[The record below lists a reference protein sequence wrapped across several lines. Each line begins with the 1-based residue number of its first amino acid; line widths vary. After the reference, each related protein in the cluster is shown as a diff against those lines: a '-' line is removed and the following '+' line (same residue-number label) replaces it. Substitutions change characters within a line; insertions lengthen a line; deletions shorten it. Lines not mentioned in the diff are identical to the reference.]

1 MHLFHNHVSKLSFI
15 WQLSLVYILS
25 IVIFSN
31 VVHAQNNSE
40 QNRINYGNEYANKY
54 YVDEAGLQLAVN
66 ATPLD
71 NFIDPNTYILGP
83 YDVISL
89 QGIGLTEFSYRA
101 ILVNALGDIV
111 IPIAGK
117 INLKGLTFSEAETK
131 VKEHFSTYVLDTEV
145 FLTLDRPRPVNIHI
159 GGNIPNPGRYVVPAG
174 TRYDALIS
182 GFEIGENIISPLVN
196 VENSQQII
204 STRQTISGINFDR
217 LSATQSEEGE
227 ISDSRFRQL
236 AQKYDMRYIKVSSKD
251 GSIHYI
257 DLHAYFNSGQ
267 QSFAPYITDG
277 DQVTFIDHS
286 FDRPTISISG
296 AVNTPFSGSYRSDD
310 TFEKLLLIAGG
321 YHPQADSSQLI
332 RVYEQN
338 GEKIRERITLN
349 STNLTDKLIS
359 GDQLII
365 PYKNTERNKGN
376 VQIEGMVAIPG
387 IYSIEN
393 GKTSLSELL
402 RTAGGLKINALASA
416 AYLIRESAYQRGV
429 SSVTDIN
436 LTLLSKSYDQFLEGF
451 DYLELEEILSANRM
465 AIDLTNEQLML
476 EISLQDGDR
485 IYVPKDDQ
493 SIRIMGQVNNPGFYT
508 YKTDQNVNEYIEKA
522 NGMTIAADK
531 ERIFIIKAGSRS
543 WYYPDKTIL
552 ESGDIIFVD
561 RIPLQDARSGLQNQ
575 INIETLKNR
584 RVQLIMSGVGA
595 LTSIITAYVAV
606 RRLN

>member
-1 MHLFHNHVSKLSFI
+1 MHLFSTRFTKLSSY
-15 WQLSLVYILS
+15 WQLSAMYLFSLVL
-25 IVIFSN
+25 FSS
-31 VVHAQNNSE
+31 VAHAQNNSE
-40 QNRINYGNEYANKY
+40 RSNTSYGTEYSNNY

-71 NFIDPNTYILGP
+71 NFIDPNTYELGP

-101 ILVNALGDIV
+101 VLVNALGDIV
-111 IPIAGK
+111 TPIAGK
-117 INLKGLTFSEAETK
+117 VNLKGLTLTEAETK

-145 FLTLDRPRPVNIHI
+145 FLTLDRPRPVNIHV

-182 GFEIGENIISPLVN
+182 GFEIGEEIVSPLVN
-196 VENSQQII
+196 VENKQQII

-227 ISDSRFRQL
+227 IADSRFRQL

-251 GSIHYI
+251 GSVHYV

-267 QSFAPYITDG
+267 EKFAPYITDG

-296 AVNTPFSGSYRSDD
+296 AVNTPFTGSYRSDD

-338 GEKIRERITLN
+338 GEKIREELSMS
-349 STNLTDKLIS
+349 STNLAEKLEG

-365 PYKNTERNKGN
+365 PYKKTNRNKGN

-387 IYSIEN
+387 IYTIEN
-393 GKTSLSELL
+393 GETSLSEVLQI
-402 RTAGGLKINALASA
+402 AGGLENNALASA
-416 AYLIRESAYQRGV
+416 AYLIRESANQRGV

-436 LTLLSKSYDQFLEGF
+436 MTLLSKSYDQYLEGF

-465 AIDLTNEQLML
+465 AIDLTNNQTLSEVT
-476 EISLQDGDR
+476 LQDGDR
-485 IYVPKDDQ
+485 IYVPKDDR
-493 SIRIMGQVNNPGFYT
+493 SIRIMGQVNNPGFYAYQSEQSVT
-508 YKTDQNVNEYIEKA
+508 GYLQRA

-543 WYYPDKTIL
+543 WYNPDNTTIK
-552 ESGDIIFVD
+552 SGDIIFVD

-595 LTSIITAYVAV
+595 LTSVITAYVAV

>member
-1 MHLFHNHVSKLSFI
+1 MHLFSTHFPRLPFF
-15 WQLSLVYILS
+15 WQLASVYLLGA
-25 IVIFSN
+25 VLFSSAT
-31 VVHAQNNSE
+31 HAQNNNERNRTSYGSE
-40 QNRINYGNEYANKY
+40 YTNNY

-71 NFIDPNTYILGP
+71 NFIDPNTYELGP

-101 ILVNALGDIV
+101 VLVNALGDIV
-111 IPIAGK
+111 TPIAGK
-117 INLKGLTFSEAETK
+117 VNLKGLTLTEAETK

-145 FLTLDRPRPVNIHI
+145 FLTLDRPRPVNIHV

-182 GFEIGENIISPLVN
+182 GFEIGEEIVSPLVN
-196 VENSQQII
+196 VENKQQII

-227 ISDSRFRQL
+227 IADSRFRQL

-251 GSIHYI
+251 GSVHYV

-267 QSFAPYITDG
+267 EKFAPYITDG

-296 AVNTPFSGSYRSDD
+296 AVNTPFTGSYRSDD

-338 GEKIRERITLN
+338 GEKIREELSLS
-349 STNLTDKLIS
+349 STNLTEKLES

-365 PYKNTERNKGN
+365 PYKKTNRNKGN

-387 IYSIEN
+387 IYTIEN
-393 GKTSLSELL
+393 GETRLSEVVQI
-402 RTAGGLKINALASA
+402 AGGLENNALASA
-416 AYLIRESAYQRGV
+416 AYLIRESANQRGV

-436 LTLLSKSYDQFLEGF
+436 MTLLSKSYDQFLEGF

-465 AIDLTNEQLML
+465 AIDLTNSQTLSEVT
-476 EISLQDGDR
+476 LQDGDR
-485 IYVPKDDQ
+485 IYVPKDDR
-493 SIRIMGQVNNPGFYT
+493 SIRIMGQVNNPGFYA
-508 YKTDQNVNEYIEKA
+508 YQAEQSVNGYLQRA
-522 NGMTIAADK
+522 NGMTIAADR
-531 ERIFIIKAGSRS
+531 ERIFVIKAGSRS
-543 WYYPDKTIL
+543 WYEPQETSI

-561 RIPLQDARSGLQNQ
+561 RIPFQDAKTGLEYQVSIQ
-575 INIETLKNR
+575 ELKNR
-584 RVQLIMSGVGA
+584 RTQLIMTGISA
-595 LTSIITAYVAV
+595 LTSIVTAYVAV

>member
-1 MHLFHNHVSKLSFI
+1 MHLFSTHFPRLPFF
-15 WQLSLVYILS
+15 WQLASVYLLGA
-25 IVIFSN
+25 VLFSSAT
-31 VVHAQNNSE
+31 HAQNNNERNRTSYGSE
-40 QNRINYGNEYANKY
+40 YTNNY

-71 NFIDPNTYILGP
+71 NFLDPNTYELGP

-101 ILVNALGDIV
+101 VLVNALGDIV
-111 IPIAGK
+111 TPIAGK
-117 INLKGLTFSEAETK
+117 INLKGLTLTEAETK

-145 FLTLDRPRPVNIHI
+145 FLTLDRPRPVNIHV

-182 GFEIGENIISPLVN
+182 GFEIGEEIVSPLVN
-196 VENSQQII
+196 VENKQQII

-227 ISDSRFRQL
+227 IADSRFRQL
-236 AQKYDMRYIKVSSKD
+236 AQKYDMRYIKVNSKD
-251 GSIHYI
+251 GSVHYI

-267 QSFAPYITDG
+267 EKFAPYITDG

-296 AVNTPFSGSYRSDD
+296 AVNTPFTGSYRSDD

-338 GEKIRERITLN
+338 GEKIREELSLS
-349 STNLTDKLIS
+349 STNLTEKLQS

-365 PYKNTERNKGN
+365 PYKKTNRNKGN

-387 IYSIEN
+387 IYTIEN
-393 GKTSLSELL
+393 GETSLSEVLQI
-402 RTAGGLKINALASA
+402 AGGLENNALASA
-416 AYLIRESAYQRGV
+416 AYLIRESANQRGV

-436 LTLLSKSYDQFLEGF
+436 MTLLSKSYDQFLEGF

-465 AIDLTNEQLML
+465 AIDLTNNQTLSEVT
-476 EISLQDGDR
+476 LQDGDR
-485 IYVPKDDQ
+485 IYVPKDDR
-493 SIRIMGQVNNPGFYT
+493 SIRIMGQVNNPGFYA
-508 YKTDQNVNEYIEKA
+508 YQAEQSVNGYLQRA
-522 NGMTIAADK
+522 NGMTIAADR
-531 ERIFIIKAGSRS
+531 ERIFVIKAGSRS
-543 WYYPDKTIL
+543 WYEPQETSI

-561 RIPLQDARSGLQNQ
+561 RIPFQDAKTGLEYQVSIQ
-575 INIETLKNR
+575 ELKNR
-584 RVQLIMSGVGA
+584 RTQLIMTGISA
-595 LTSIITAYVAV
+595 LTSIVTAYVAV

>member
-1 MHLFHNHVSKLSFI
+1 MHLFSTHFPRLPFF
-15 WQLSLVYILS
+15 WQLASVYLLGA
-25 IVIFSN
+25 VLFSSAT
-31 VVHAQNNSE
+31 HAQNNNERNRTSYGSE
-40 QNRINYGNEYANKY
+40 YTNNY

-71 NFIDPNTYILGP
+71 NFLDPNTYELGP

-101 ILVNALGDIV
+101 VLVNALGDIV
-111 IPIAGK
+111 TPIAGK
-117 INLKGLTFSEAETK
+117 INLKGLTLTEAETK

-145 FLTLDRPRPVNIHI
+145 FLTLDRPRPVNIHV

-182 GFEIGENIISPLVN
+182 GFEIGEEIVSPLVN
-196 VENSQQII
+196 VENKQQII

-227 ISDSRFRQL
+227 IADSRFRQL

-251 GSIHYI
+251 GSVHYV

-267 QSFAPYITDG
+267 EKFAPYITDG

-296 AVNTPFSGSYRSDD
+296 AVNTPFTGSYRSDD

-332 RVYEQN
+332 RVYQQN
-338 GEKIRERITLN
+338 GEKIREELSLS
-349 STNLTDKLIS
+349 STNLTEKLES

-365 PYKNTERNKGN
+365 PYKKTNRNKGN

-387 IYSIEN
+387 IYTIEN
-393 GKTSLSELL
+393 GETSLSEVLQI
-402 RTAGGLKINALASA
+402 AGGLENNALASA
-416 AYLIRESAYQRGV
+416 AYLIRESANQRGV

-436 LTLLSKSYDQFLEGF
+436 MTLLSKSYDQFLEGF

-465 AIDLTNEQLML
+465 AIDLTNNQTLSEVT
-476 EISLQDGDR
+476 LQDGDR
-485 IYVPKDDQ
+485 IYVPKDDR
-493 SIRIMGQVNNPGFYT
+493 SIRIMGQVNNPGFYAYQSEQSVT
-508 YKTDQNVNEYIEKA
+508 GYLQRA

-543 WYYPDKTIL
+543 WYEPQQTNI

-561 RIPLQDARSGLQNQ
+561 RIPFQDAKTGLEYQVSIQ
-575 INIETLKNR
+575 ELKNR
-584 RVQLIMSGVGA
+584 RTQLIMTGISA
-595 LTSIITAYVAV
+595 LTSIVTAYVAV

>member
-1 MHLFHNHVSKLSFI
+1 MHLFSTHFPRLSFF
-15 WQLSLVYILS
+15 WQLASVYLLGA
-25 IVIFSN
+25 VLFSSAT
-31 VVHAQNNSE
+31 HAQNNNERNRTSYGSE
-40 QNRINYGNEYANKY
+40 YTNNY

-71 NFIDPNTYILGP
+71 NFLDPNTYELGP

-101 ILVNALGDIV
+101 VLVNALGDIV
-111 IPIAGK
+111 TPIAGK
-117 INLKGLTFSEAETK
+117 INLKGLTLTEAETK

-145 FLTLDRPRPVNIHI
+145 FLTLDRPRPVNIHV

-182 GFEIGENIISPLVN
+182 GFEIGEEIVSPLVN
-196 VENSQQII
+196 VENKQQII

-227 ISDSRFRQL
+227 IADSRFRQL

-251 GSIHYI
+251 GSVHYV

-267 QSFAPYITDG
+267 EKFAPYITDG

-296 AVNTPFSGSYRSDD
+296 AVNTPFTGSYRSDD

-332 RVYEQN
+332 RVYQQN
-338 GEKIRERITLN
+338 GEKIREELSLS
-349 STNLTDKLIS
+349 STNLTEKLES

-365 PYKNTERNKGN
+365 PYKKTNRNKGN

-387 IYSIEN
+387 IYTIEN
-393 GKTSLSELL
+393 GETKLSEVVQI
-402 RTAGGLKINALASA
+402 AGGLENNALASA
-416 AYLIRESAYQRGV
+416 AYLIRESANQRGV

-436 LTLLSKSYDQFLEGF
+436 MTLLSKSYDQFLEGF

-465 AIDLTNEQLML
+465 AIDLTNSQTLSEVT
-476 EISLQDGDR
+476 LQDGDR
-485 IYVPKDDQ
+485 IYVPKDDR
-493 SIRIMGQVNNPGFYT
+493 SIRIMGQVNNPGFYA
-508 YKTDQNVNEYIEKA
+508 YQAEQSVNGYLQRA
-522 NGMTIAADK
+522 NGMTIAADR
-531 ERIFIIKAGSRS
+531 ERIFVIKAGSRS
-543 WYYPDKTIL
+543 WYEPQETSI

-561 RIPLQDARSGLQNQ
+561 RIPFQDAKTGLEYQVSIQ
-575 INIETLKNR
+575 ELKNR
-584 RVQLIMSGVGA
+584 RTQLIMTGISA
-595 LTSIITAYVAV
+595 LTSVVTAYVAV

>member
-1 MHLFHNHVSKLSFI
+1 MHLFSTHFPRLPFF
-15 WQLSLVYILS
+15 WQLASVYLLGA
-25 IVIFSN
+25 VLFSSAT
-31 VVHAQNNSE
+31 HAQNNNERNRTSYGSE
-40 QNRINYGNEYANKY
+40 YTNNY

-71 NFIDPNTYILGP
+71 NFLDPNTYELGP

-101 ILVNALGDIV
+101 VLVNALGDIV
-111 IPIAGK
+111 TPIAGK
-117 INLKGLTFSEAETK
+117 INLKGLTLTEAETK

-145 FLTLDRPRPVNIHI
+145 FLTLDRPRPVNIHV

-182 GFEIGENIISPLVN
+182 GFEIGEEIVSPLVN
-196 VENSQQII
+196 VENKQQII

-227 ISDSRFRQL
+227 IADSRFRQL

-251 GSIHYI
+251 GSVHYV

-267 QSFAPYITDG
+267 EKFAPYITDG

-296 AVNTPFSGSYRSDD
+296 AVNTPFTGSYRSDD

-338 GEKIRERITLN
+338 GEKIREELSLS
-349 STNLTDKLIS
+349 STNLTEKLES

-365 PYKNTERNKGN
+365 PYKKTNRNKGN

-387 IYSIEN
+387 IYTIEN
-393 GKTSLSELL
+393 GETKLSEVVQI
-402 RTAGGLKINALASA
+402 AGGLENNALASA
-416 AYLIRESAYQRGV
+416 AYLIRESANQRGV
-429 SSVTDIN
+429 SSVTEIN
-436 LTLLSKSYDQFLEGF
+436 MTLLSKSYDQFLEGF

-465 AIDLTNEQLML
+465 AIDLTNSQTLSEVT
-476 EISLQDGDR
+476 LQDGDR
-485 IYVPKDDQ
+485 IYVPKDDR
-493 SIRIMGQVNNPGFYT
+493 SIRIMGQVNNPGFYA
-508 YKTDQNVNEYIEKA
+508 YQAEQSVNGYLQRA
-522 NGMTIAADK
+522 NGMTIAADR
-531 ERIFIIKAGSRS
+531 ERIFVIKAGSRS
-543 WYYPDKTIL
+543 WYEPQETSI

-561 RIPLQDARSGLQNQ
+561 RIPFQDAKTGLEYQVSIQ
-575 INIETLKNR
+575 ELKNR
-584 RVQLIMSGVGA
+584 RTQLIMTGISA
-595 LTSIITAYVAV
+595 LTSVVTAYVAV

>member
-1 MHLFHNHVSKLSFI
+1 MYLFYNHVSKLSFI
-15 WQLSLVYILS
+15 LQLFLVYILG
-25 IVIFSN
+25 IVFFPN
-31 VVHAQNNSE
+31 VVHAQNNNE
-40 QNRINYGNEYANKY
+40 QNRINYGSGYANKY

-101 ILVNALGDIV
+101 VLVNALGDIV

-117 INLKGLTFSEAETK
+117 INLKGLTFSEAEAK

-182 GFEIGENIISPLVN
+182 GFEMGENIISPLVN
-196 VENSQQII
+196 MENSQQII

-277 DQVTFIDHS
+277 DQVTFIDYS

-349 STNLTDKLIS
+349 STSLTDKLIS

-365 PYKNTERNKGN
+365 PYKKTERNKGN
-376 VQIEGMVAIPG
+376 VRIEGMVTIPG

-393 GKTSLSELL
+393 GKTNLSELL
-402 RTAGGLKINALASA
+402 RTAGGLENNALASA
-416 AYLIRESAYQRGV
+416 AYLIRESANQRGV

-436 LTLLSKSYDQFLEGF
+436 MTLLSKSYDQFLEGF

-465 AIDLTNEQLML
+465 AIDLTNEQLMM

-508 YKTDQNVNEYIEKA
+508 YKTDQNVNEYIQRA

>member
-1 MHLFHNHVSKLSFI
+1 MYLFYNHVSKLSFI
-15 WQLSLVYILS
+15 LQLFLVYILG
-25 IVIFSN
+25 IVFFSN
-31 VVHAQNNSE
+31 VVHAQNNNE
-40 QNRINYGNEYANKY
+40 QNRINYGSGYANKY

-101 ILVNALGDIV
+101 VLVNALGDIV

-117 INLKGLTFSEAETK
+117 INLKGLTFSEAEAK
-131 VKEHFSTYVLDTEV
+131 VKEHFSNYVLDTEV

-182 GFEIGENIISPLVN
+182 GFEMGENIISPLVN
-196 VENSQQII
+196 MENSQQII

-277 DQVTFIDHS
+277 DQVTFIDYS

-349 STNLTDKLIS
+349 STSLTDKLIS

-365 PYKNTERNKGN
+365 PYKKTERNKGN
-376 VQIEGMVAIPG
+376 VRIEGMVTIPG

-393 GKTSLSELL
+393 GKTNLSELL
-402 RTAGGLKINALASA
+402 RTAGGLENNALASA
-416 AYLIRESAYQRGV
+416 AYLIRESANQRGV

-436 LTLLSKSYDQFLEGF
+436 MTLLSKSYDQFLEGF

-465 AIDLTNEQLML
+465 AIDLTNEQLMM

-508 YKTDQNVNEYIEKA
+508 YKTDQNVNEYIQRA

>member
-1 MHLFHNHVSKLSFI
+1 MYLFYNHVSKLSFI
-15 WQLSLVYILS
+15 LQLFLAYILG
-25 IVIFSN
+25 IVFFPN
-31 VVHAQNNSE
+31 VVHAQNNNE
-40 QNRINYGNEYANKY
+40 QNRINYGSGYANKY

-101 ILVNALGDIV
+101 VLVNALGDIV

-117 INLKGLTFSEAETK
+117 INLKGLTFSEAEAK

-182 GFEIGENIISPLVN
+182 GFEMGENIISPLVN
-196 VENSQQII
+196 MENSQQII

-277 DQVTFIDHS
+277 DQVTFIDYS

-349 STNLTDKLIS
+349 STSLTDKLIS

-365 PYKNTERNKGN
+365 PYKKTERNKGN
-376 VQIEGMVAIPG
+376 VRIEGMVTVPG

-393 GKTSLSELL
+393 GKTNLSELL
-402 RTAGGLKINALASA
+402 RTAGGLENNALASA
-416 AYLIRESAYQRGV
+416 AYLIRESANQRGV

-436 LTLLSKSYDQFLEGF
+436 MTLLSKSYDQFLEGF

-465 AIDLTNEQLML
+465 AIDLTNEQLMM

-508 YKTDQNVNEYIEKA
+508 YKTDQNVNEYIQRA

>member
-1 MHLFHNHVSKLSFI
+1 MHLFSTHFPRLPFF
-15 WQLSLVYILS
+15 WQLASVYLLGA
-25 IVIFSN
+25 VLFSSAT
-31 VVHAQNNSE
+31 HAQNNNERNRTSYGSE
-40 QNRINYGNEYANKY
+40 YTNNY

-71 NFIDPNTYILGP
+71 NFIDPNTYELGP

-101 ILVNALGDIV
+101 VLVNALGDIV
-111 IPIAGK
+111 TPIAGK
-117 INLKGLTFSEAETK
+117 VNLKGLTLTEAETK

-145 FLTLDRPRPVNIHI
+145 FLTLDRPRPVNIHV

-182 GFEIGENIISPLVN
+182 GFEIGEEIVSPLVN
-196 VENSQQII
+196 VENKQQII

-227 ISDSRFRQL
+227 IADSRFRQL

-251 GSIHYI
+251 GSVHYV

-267 QSFAPYITDG
+267 EKFAPYITDG

-296 AVNTPFSGSYRSDD
+296 AVNTPFTGSYRSDD

-338 GEKIRERITLN
+338 GEKIREELSLS
-349 STNLTDKLIS
+349 STNLTEKLES

-365 PYKNTERNKGN
+365 PYKKTNRNKGN

-387 IYSIEN
+387 IYTIEN
-393 GKTSLSELL
+393 GETKLSEVVQI
-402 RTAGGLKINALASA
+402 AGGLENNALASA
-416 AYLIRESAYQRGV
+416 AYLIRESANQRGV

-436 LTLLSKSYDQFLEGF
+436 MTLLSKSYDQFLEGF

-465 AIDLTNEQLML
+465 AIDLTNDQALTEVT
-476 EISLQDGDR
+476 LQDGDR
-485 IYVPKDDQ
+485 IYVPKDDR
-493 SIRIMGQVNNPGFYT
+493 SIRIMGQVNNPGFYA
-508 YKTDQNVNEYIEKA
+508 YQAEQSVNGYLQRA
-522 NGMTIAADK
+522 NGMTIAADR
-531 ERIFIIKAGSRS
+531 ERIFVIKAGSRS
-543 WYYPDKTIL
+543 WYEPQETSI

-561 RIPLQDARSGLQNQ
+561 RIPFQDAKTGLEYQVSIQ
-575 INIETLKNR
+575 ELKNR
-584 RVQLIMSGVGA
+584 RTQLIMTGISA
-595 LTSIITAYVAV
+595 LTSVVTAYVAV

>member
-1 MHLFHNHVSKLSFI
+1 MHLFLTHFSKLLFF
-15 WQLSLVYILS
+15 WQLFLVCVLVYI
-25 IVIFSN
+25 FSSN
-31 VVHAQNNSE
+31 FAYAQNNSE
-40 QNRINYGNEYANKY
+40 QNRINYGSEYANKY

-71 NFIDPNTYILGP
+71 NFIDPNTYELGP

-101 ILVNALGDIV
+101 VLVNALGDIV

-117 INLKGLTFSEAETK
+117 INLKDLTFSEAEAK
-131 VKEHFSTYVLDTEV
+131 VKKHFSTYVLDTEV
-145 FLTLDRPRPVNIHI
+145 FLTLDRPRPVNIHV

-182 GFEIGENIISPLVN
+182 GFQIGEDIISPLVN

-227 ISDSRFRQL
+227 IADSRFRQL

-338 GEKIRERITLN
+338 GEKIREKISLS

-365 PYKNTERNKGN
+365 PYKKTDRNKGN

-402 RTAGGLKINALASA
+402 RTAGGLENNALASA
-416 AYLIRESAYQRGV
+416 AYLIRESVNQRGV

-436 LTLLSKSYDQFLEGF
+436 MTLLSKSYDQFLEGF

-465 AIDLTNEQLML
+465 AIDLTNEQIMT

-493 SIRIMGQVNNPGFYT
+493 SIRIMGQINNPGFYT
-508 YKTDQNVNEYIEKA
+508 YKTDQNVSGYIERA

-543 WYYPDKTIL
+543 WYYPDKTTL

-561 RIPLQDARSGLQNQ
+561 RIPLQDARSGLQNE

>member
-1 MHLFHNHVSKLSFI
+1 MHLFSTHFPRLPFF
-15 WQLSLVYILS
+15 WQLASVYLLGA
-25 IVIFSN
+25 VLFSSAT
-31 VVHAQNNSE
+31 HAQNNNERNRTSYGSE
-40 QNRINYGNEYANKY
+40 YTNNY

-71 NFIDPNTYILGP
+71 NFLDPNTYELGP

-101 ILVNALGDIV
+101 VLVNALGDIV
-111 IPIAGK
+111 TPIAGK
-117 INLKGLTFSEAETK
+117 INLKGLTLTEAETK

-145 FLTLDRPRPVNIHI
+145 FLTLDRPRPVNIHV

-182 GFEIGENIISPLVN
+182 GFEIGEEIVSPLVN
-196 VENSQQII
+196 VENKQQII

-227 ISDSRFRQL
+227 IADSRFRQL

-251 GSIHYI
+251 GSVHYV

-267 QSFAPYITDG
+267 EKFAPYITDG

-296 AVNTPFSGSYRSDD
+296 AVNTPFTGSYRSDD

-338 GEKIRERITLN
+338 GEKIREELSLS
-349 STNLTDKLIS
+349 STNLTEKLES

-365 PYKNTERNKGN
+365 PYKKTNRNKGN

-387 IYSIEN
+387 IYTIEN
-393 GKTSLSELL
+393 GETKLSEVVQI
-402 RTAGGLKINALASA
+402 AGGLENNALASA
-416 AYLIRESAYQRGV
+416 AYLIRESANQRGV

-436 LTLLSKSYDQFLEGF
+436 MTLLSKSYDQFLEGF

-465 AIDLTNEQLML
+465 AIDLTNDQALAEVT
-476 EISLQDGDR
+476 LQDGDR
-485 IYVPKDDQ
+485 IYVPKDDR
-493 SIRIMGQVNNPGFYT
+493 SIRIMGQVNNPGFYA
-508 YKTDQNVNEYIEKA
+508 YQAEQSVNGYLQRA
-522 NGMTIAADK
+522 NGMTIAADR
-531 ERIFIIKAGSRS
+531 ERIFVIKAGSRS
-543 WYYPDKTIL
+543 WYEPQETSI

-561 RIPLQDARSGLQNQ
+561 RIPFQDAKTGLEYQVSIQ
-575 INIETLKNR
+575 ELKNR
-584 RVQLIMSGVGA
+584 RTQLIMTGISA
-595 LTSIITAYVAV
+595 LTSVVTAYVAV

>member
-1 MHLFHNHVSKLSFI
+1 MHLFSTRYPRLTFY
-15 WQLSLVYILS
+15 WQLASVYLLGAVLFSSVIL
-25 IVIFSN
+25 
-31 VVHAQNNSE
+31 AQNNSE
-40 QNRINYGNEYANKY
+40 RNRANFGSEYTNNYF
-54 YVDEAGLQLAVN
+54 VDEAGLQLAVN

-71 NFIDPNTYILGP
+71 NFLDPNTYELGP

-101 ILVNALGDIV
+101 VLVNALGDIV
-111 IPIAGK
+111 TPIAGK
-117 INLKGLTFSEAETK
+117 INLKGLTINEAETK

-145 FLTLDRPRPVNIHI
+145 FLTLDRPRPVNIHV

-182 GFEIGENIISPLVN
+182 GFKIGEEIISPLVN
-196 VENSQQII
+196 VENKQQII
-204 STRQTISGINFDR
+204 STRETISGINFDR

-227 ISDSRFRQL
+227 VADSRFRQL

-251 GSIHYI
+251 DSTHYI

-267 QSFAPYITDG
+267 EKFAPYITDG

-296 AVNTPFSGSYRSDD
+296 AVNTPFTGSYRSDD

-321 YHPQADSSQLI
+321 YHPQADSTQLI

-338 GEKIRERITLN
+338 GEQIREELSLN
-349 STNLTDKLIS
+349 STNLTEKLVS

-365 PYKNTERNKGN
+365 PYKKTKRNKGN

-387 IYSIEN
+387 IYTIEN
-393 GKTSLSELL
+393 GETKLSDVLQI
-402 RTAGGLKINALASA
+402 AGGLEKNALASA
-416 AYLIRESAYQRGV
+416 AYLVRESANQRGV

-436 LTLLSKSYDQFLEGF
+436 MTLLSKSYDQYLEGF

-465 AIDLTNEQLML
+465 AIDLTNDQALTEVT
-476 EISLQDGDR
+476 LQDGDR
-485 IYVPKDDQ
+485 IYVPKDDR
-493 SIRIMGQVNNPGFYT
+493 SIRIMGQVNNPGFYA
-508 YKTDQNVNEYIEKA
+508 YQSEQSVSGYLQRA

-543 WYYPDKTIL
+543 WYEPQQTNI

-561 RIPLQDARSGLQNQ
+561 RIPFQDAKTGLEYQVSIQ
-575 INIETLKNR
+575 ELKNR
-584 RVQLIMSGVGA
+584 RTQLIMTGISA

>member
-1 MHLFHNHVSKLSFI
+1 MHLFSTHFPRLPFF
-15 WQLSLVYILS
+15 WQLASVYLLGA
-25 IVIFSN
+25 VLFSSAT
-31 VVHAQNNSE
+31 HAQNNNERNRTSYGSE
-40 QNRINYGNEYANKY
+40 YTNNY

-71 NFIDPNTYILGP
+71 NFIDPNTYELGP

-101 ILVNALGDIV
+101 VLVNALGDIV
-111 IPIAGK
+111 TPIAGK
-117 INLKGLTFSEAETK
+117 VNLKGLTLTEAETK

-145 FLTLDRPRPVNIHI
+145 FLTLDRPRPVNIHV

-182 GFEIGENIISPLVN
+182 GFEIGEEIVSPLVN
-196 VENSQQII
+196 VENKQQII

-227 ISDSRFRQL
+227 IADSRFRQL

-251 GSIHYI
+251 GSVHYV

-267 QSFAPYITDG
+267 EKFAPYITDG

-296 AVNTPFSGSYRSDD
+296 AVNTPFTGSYRSDD

-332 RVYEQN
+332 RVYQQN
-338 GEKIRERITLN
+338 GEKIREELSLS
-349 STNLTDKLIS
+349 STNLTEKLES

-365 PYKNTERNKGN
+365 PYKKTNRNKGN

-387 IYSIEN
+387 IYTIEN
-393 GKTSLSELL
+393 GETRLSEVVQI
-402 RTAGGLKINALASA
+402 AGGLEKNALASA
-416 AYLIRESAYQRGV
+416 AYLIRESANQRGV

-436 LTLLSKSYDQFLEGF
+436 MTLLSKSYDQFLEGF

-465 AIDLTNEQLML
+465 AIDLTNNQTLSEVT
-476 EISLQDGDR
+476 LQDGDR
-485 IYVPKDDQ
+485 IYVPKDDR
-493 SIRIMGQVNNPGFYT
+493 SIRIMGQVNNPGFYA
-508 YKTDQNVNEYIEKA
+508 YQAEQSVNGYLQRA
-522 NGMTIAADK
+522 NGMTIAADR
-531 ERIFIIKAGSRS
+531 ERIFVIKAGSRS
-543 WYYPDKTIL
+543 WYEPQETSI

-561 RIPLQDARSGLQNQ
+561 RIPFQDAKTGLEYQVSIQ
-575 INIETLKNR
+575 ELKNR
-584 RVQLIMSGVGA
+584 RTQLIMTGISA
-595 LTSIITAYVAV
+595 LTSVVTAYVAV

>member
-1 MHLFHNHVSKLSFI
+1 MHLFSTHFPRLPFF
-15 WQLSLVYILS
+15 WQLASVYLLGA
-25 IVIFSN
+25 VLFSSAT
-31 VVHAQNNSE
+31 HAQNNNERNRTSYGSE
-40 QNRINYGNEYANKY
+40 YTNNY

-71 NFIDPNTYILGP
+71 NFLDPNTYELGP

-101 ILVNALGDIV
+101 VLVNALGDIV
-111 IPIAGK
+111 TPIAGK
-117 INLKGLTFSEAETK
+117 INLKGLTLTEAETK

-145 FLTLDRPRPVNIHI
+145 FLTLDRPRPVNIHV

-182 GFEIGENIISPLVN
+182 GFEIGEEIVSPLVN
-196 VENSQQII
+196 VENKQQII

-227 ISDSRFRQL
+227 IADSRFRQL

-251 GSIHYI
+251 GSVHYV

-267 QSFAPYITDG
+267 EKFAPYITDG

-296 AVNTPFSGSYRSDD
+296 AVNTPFTGSYRSDD

-338 GEKIRERITLN
+338 GERIREELSLS
-349 STNLTDKLIS
+349 STNLTEKLES

-365 PYKNTERNKGN
+365 PYKKTNRNKGN

-387 IYSIEN
+387 IYTIEN
-393 GKTSLSELL
+393 GETKLSEVVQI
-402 RTAGGLKINALASA
+402 AGGLENNALASA
-416 AYLIRESAYQRGV
+416 AYLIRESANQRGV

-436 LTLLSKSYDQFLEGF
+436 MTLLSKSYDQFLEGF

-465 AIDLTNEQLML
+465 AIDLTNSQTLSEVT
-476 EISLQDGDR
+476 LQDGDR
-485 IYVPKDDQ
+485 IYVPKDDR
-493 SIRIMGQVNNPGFYT
+493 SIRIMGQVNNPGFYA
-508 YKTDQNVNEYIEKA
+508 YQAEQSVNGYLQRA
-522 NGMTIAADK
+522 NGMTIAADR
-531 ERIFIIKAGSRS
+531 ERIFVIKAGSRS
-543 WYYPDKTIL
+543 WYEPQETSI

-561 RIPLQDARSGLQNQ
+561 RIPFQDAKTGLEYQVSIQ
-575 INIETLKNR
+575 ELKNR
-584 RVQLIMSGVGA
+584 RTQLIMTGISA
-595 LTSIITAYVAV
+595 LTSVVTAYVAV

>member
-15 WQLSLVYILS
+15 WQVSLVYILC

-416 AYLIRESAYQRGV
+416 AYLIRESANQRGV

-436 LTLLSKSYDQFLEGF
+436 MTLLSKSYDQFLEGF

-465 AIDLTNEQLML
+465 AIDLTNEQLMM

>member
-1 MHLFHNHVSKLSFI
+1 MHLFSTHFPRLPFF
-15 WQLSLVYILS
+15 WQLASVYLLGA
-25 IVIFSN
+25 VLFSSAT
-31 VVHAQNNSE
+31 HAQNNNERNRTSYGSE
-40 QNRINYGNEYANKY
+40 YTNNY

-71 NFIDPNTYILGP
+71 NFLDPNTYELGP

-101 ILVNALGDIV
+101 VLVNALGDIV
-111 IPIAGK
+111 TPIAGK
-117 INLKGLTFSEAETK
+117 INLKGLTLTEAETK

-145 FLTLDRPRPVNIHI
+145 FLTLDRPRPVNIHV

-182 GFEIGENIISPLVN
+182 GFEIGEEIVSPLVN
-196 VENSQQII
+196 VENKQQII

-227 ISDSRFRQL
+227 IADSRFRQL

-251 GSIHYI
+251 GSVHYV

-267 QSFAPYITDG
+267 EKFAPYITDG

-296 AVNTPFSGSYRSDD
+296 AVNTPFTGSYRSDD

-338 GEKIRERITLN
+338 GEKIREELSLS
-349 STNLTDKLIS
+349 STNLTEKLES

-365 PYKNTERNKGN
+365 PYKKTNRNKGN

-387 IYSIEN
+387 IYTIEN
-393 GKTSLSELL
+393 G
-402 RTAGGLKINALASA
+402 
-416 AYLIRESAYQRGV
+416 
-429 SSVTDIN
+429 
-436 LTLLSKSYDQFLEGF
+436 
-451 DYLELEEILSANRM
+451 
-465 AIDLTNEQLML
+465 
-476 EISLQDGDR
+476 
-485 IYVPKDDQ
+485 
-493 SIRIMGQVNNPGFYT
+493 
-508 YKTDQNVNEYIEKA
+508 
-522 NGMTIAADK
+522 
-531 ERIFIIKAGSRS
+531 
-543 WYYPDKTIL
+543 
-552 ESGDIIFVD
+552 
-561 RIPLQDARSGLQNQ
+561 
-575 INIETLKNR
+575 ET
-584 RVQLIMSGVGA
+584 
-595 LTSIITAYVAV
+595 
-606 RRLN
+606 

>member
-1 MHLFHNHVSKLSFI
+1 MHLFSTLFTKLSSYC
-15 WQLSLVYILS
+15 QLSAMYLLSLVL
-25 IVIFSN
+25 FSS
-31 VVHAQNNSE
+31 VAHAQNNSE
-40 QNRINYGNEYANKY
+40 RSNTSYGTEYSNNY

-71 NFIDPNTYILGP
+71 NFIDPNTYELGP

-101 ILVNALGDIV
+101 VLVNALGDIV
-111 IPIAGK
+111 TPIAGK
-117 INLKGLTFSEAETK
+117 VNLKGLTLTEAENK

-145 FLTLDRPRPVNIHI
+145 FLTLDRPRPVNIHV

-182 GFEIGENIISPLVN
+182 GFEIGEEIVSPLVN
-196 VENSQQII
+196 VENKQQII

-227 ISDSRFRQL
+227 IADSRFRQL

-251 GSIHYI
+251 GSVHYV

-267 QSFAPYITDG
+267 EKFAPYITDG

-296 AVNTPFSGSYRSDD
+296 AVNTPFTGSYRSDD

-321 YHPQADSSQLI
+321 YHPQADSSQFI

-338 GEKIRERITLN
+338 GEKIREELSMS
-349 STNLTDKLIS
+349 STNLAEKLEG

-365 PYKNTERNKGN
+365 PYKKTNRNKGN

-387 IYSIEN
+387 IYTIEN
-393 GKTSLSELL
+393 GETSLSEVLQI
-402 RTAGGLKINALASA
+402 AGGLENNALASA
-416 AYLIRESAYQRGV
+416 AYLIRESANQRGV

-436 LTLLSKSYDQFLEGF
+436 MTLLSKSYDQFLEGF

-465 AIDLTNEQLML
+465 AIDLTNNQTLSEVT
-476 EISLQDGDR
+476 LQDGDR
-485 IYVPKDDQ
+485 IYVPKDDR
-493 SIRIMGQVNNPGFYT
+493 SIRIMGQVNNPGFYAYQSEQSVT
-508 YKTDQNVNEYIEKA
+508 GYLQRA

-543 WYYPDKTIL
+543 WYEPQQTNI

-561 RIPLQDARSGLQNQ
+561 RIPFQDAKTGLEYQVSIQ
-575 INIETLKNR
+575 ELKNR
-584 RVQLIMSGVGA
+584 RTQLIMTGISA
-595 LTSIITAYVAV
+595 LTSIVTAYVAV

>member
-416 AYLIRESAYQRGV
+416 AYLIRESANQRGV

-436 LTLLSKSYDQFLEGF
+436 MTLLSKSYDQFLEGF

-465 AIDLTNEQLML
+465 AIDLTNEQLMM

>member
-1 MHLFHNHVSKLSFI
+1 MHLFSTHFPRLPFF
-15 WQLSLVYILS
+15 WQLASVYLLGA
-25 IVIFSN
+25 VLFSSAT
-31 VVHAQNNSE
+31 HAQNNNERNRTSYGSE
-40 QNRINYGNEYANKY
+40 YTNNY

-71 NFIDPNTYILGP
+71 NFLDPNTYELGP

-101 ILVNALGDIV
+101 VLVNALGDIV
-111 IPIAGK
+111 TPIAGK
-117 INLKGLTFSEAETK
+117 INLKGLTLTEAETK

-145 FLTLDRPRPVNIHI
+145 FLTLDRPRPVNIHV

-182 GFEIGENIISPLVN
+182 GFEIGEEIVSPLVN
-196 VENSQQII
+196 VENKQQII

-227 ISDSRFRQL
+227 IADSRFRQL

-251 GSIHYI
+251 GSVHYV

-267 QSFAPYITDG
+267 EKFAPYITDG

-296 AVNTPFSGSYRSDD
+296 AVNTPFTGSYRSDD

-338 GEKIRERITLN
+338 GEKIRVELSLS
-349 STNLTDKLIS
+349 STNLTEKLES

-365 PYKNTERNKGN
+365 PYKKTNRNKGN

-387 IYSIEN
+387 IYTIEN
-393 GKTSLSELL
+393 GETKLSEVVQI
-402 RTAGGLKINALASA
+402 AGGLENNALASA
-416 AYLIRESAYQRGV
+416 AYLIRESANQRGV

-436 LTLLSKSYDQFLEGF
+436 MTLLSKSYDQFLEGF

-465 AIDLTNEQLML
+465 AIDLTNNQTLSEVT
-476 EISLQDGDR
+476 LQDGDR
-485 IYVPKDDQ
+485 IYVPKDDR
-493 SIRIMGQVNNPGFYT
+493 SIRIMGQVNNPGFYA
-508 YKTDQNVNEYIEKA
+508 YQAEQSVNGYLQRA
-522 NGMTIAADK
+522 NGMTIAADR
-531 ERIFIIKAGSRS
+531 ERIFVIKAGSRS
-543 WYYPDKTIL
+543 WYEPQETSI

-561 RIPLQDARSGLQNQ
+561 RIPFQDANTGLQFQ
-575 INIETLKNR
+575 ISMEEAKTR
-584 RVQLIMSGVGA
+584 RIQLVITGITA
-595 LTSIITAYVAV
+595 LTSIVTAYVAV

>member
-1 MHLFHNHVSKLSFI
+1 MHLFSTHFPRLPFF
-15 WQLSLVYILS
+15 WQLASVYLLGA
-25 IVIFSN
+25 VLFSSAT
-31 VVHAQNNSE
+31 HAQNNNERNRTSYGSE
-40 QNRINYGNEYANKY
+40 YTNNY

-71 NFIDPNTYILGP
+71 NFLDPNTYELGP

-101 ILVNALGDIV
+101 VLVNALGDIV
-111 IPIAGK
+111 TPIAGK
-117 INLKGLTFSEAETK
+117 INLKGLTLTEAETK

-145 FLTLDRPRPVNIHI
+145 FLTLDRPRPVNIHV

-182 GFEIGENIISPLVN
+182 GFEIGEEIVSPLVN
-196 VENSQQII
+196 VENKQQII

-227 ISDSRFRQL
+227 IADSRFRQL

-251 GSIHYI
+251 GSVHYV

-267 QSFAPYITDG
+267 EKFAPYITDG

-296 AVNTPFSGSYRSDD
+296 AVNTPFTGSYRSDD

-338 GEKIRERITLN
+338 GEKIREELSLS
-349 STNLTDKLIS
+349 STNLTEKLES

-365 PYKNTERNKGN
+365 PYKKTNRNKGN

-387 IYSIEN
+387 IYTIEN
-393 GKTSLSELL
+393 GETKLSEVVQI
-402 RTAGGLKINALASA
+402 AGGLENNALASA
-416 AYLIRESAYQRGV
+416 AYLIRESANQRGV

-436 LTLLSKSYDQFLEGF
+436 MTLLSKSYDQFLEGF

-465 AIDLTNEQLML
+465 AIDLTNSQTLSEVT
-476 EISLQDGDR
+476 LQDGDR
-485 IYVPKDDQ
+485 IYVPKDDR
-493 SIRIMGQVNNPGFYT
+493 SIRIMGQVNNPGFYA
-508 YKTDQNVNEYIEKA
+508 YQAEQSVNGYLQRA
-522 NGMTIAADK
+522 NGMTIAADR
-531 ERIFIIKAGSRS
+531 ERIFVIKAGSRS
-543 WYYPDKTIL
+543 WYEPQETSI

-561 RIPLQDARSGLQNQ
+561 RIPFQDAKTGLEYQVSIQ
-575 INIETLKNR
+575 ELKNR
-584 RVQLIMSGVGA
+584 RTQLIMTGISA
-595 LTSIITAYVAV
+595 LTSIVTAYVAV

>member
-1 MHLFHNHVSKLSFI
+1 MHLFSTHFPRLPFF
-15 WQLSLVYILS
+15 WQLASVYLLGA
-25 IVIFSN
+25 VLFSSAT
-31 VVHAQNNSE
+31 HAQNNNERNRTSYGSE
-40 QNRINYGNEYANKY
+40 YTNNY

-71 NFIDPNTYILGP
+71 NFLDPNTYELGP

-101 ILVNALGDIV
+101 VLVNALGDIV
-111 IPIAGK
+111 TPIAGK
-117 INLKGLTFSEAETK
+117 INLKGLTLTEAETK

-145 FLTLDRPRPVNIHI
+145 FLTLDRPRPVNIHV

-182 GFEIGENIISPLVN
+182 GFEIGEEIVSPLVN
-196 VENSQQII
+196 VENKQQII

-227 ISDSRFRQL
+227 IADSRFRQL

-251 GSIHYI
+251 GSVHYV

-267 QSFAPYITDG
+267 EKFAPYITDG

-296 AVNTPFSGSYRSDD
+296 AVNTPFTGSYRSDD

-332 RVYEQN
+332 RVYQQN
-338 GEKIRERITLN
+338 GEKIREELSLS
-349 STNLTDKLIS
+349 STNLTEKLES

-365 PYKNTERNKGN
+365 PYKKTNRNKGN

-387 IYSIEN
+387 IYTIEN
-393 GKTSLSELL
+393 GETRLSEVVQI
-402 RTAGGLKINALASA
+402 AGGLENNALASA
-416 AYLIRESAYQRGV
+416 AYLIRESANQRGV

-436 LTLLSKSYDQFLEGF
+436 MTLLSKSYDQFLEGF

-465 AIDLTNEQLML
+465 AIDLTNNQTLSEVT
-476 EISLQDGDR
+476 LQDGDR
-485 IYVPKDDQ
+485 IYVPKDDR
-493 SIRIMGQVNNPGFYT
+493 SIRIMGQVNNPGFYA
-508 YKTDQNVNEYIEKA
+508 YQAEQSVNGYLQRA
-522 NGMTIAADK
+522 NGMTIAADR
-531 ERIFIIKAGSRS
+531 ERIFVIKAGSRS
-543 WYYPDKTIL
+543 WYEPQETSI

-561 RIPLQDARSGLQNQ
+561 RIPFQDAKTGLEYQVSIQ
-575 INIETLKNR
+575 ELKNR
-584 RVQLIMSGVGA
+584 RTQLIMTGISA
-595 LTSIITAYVAV
+595 LTSVVTAYVAV

>member
-1 MHLFHNHVSKLSFI
+1 MQLF
-15 WQLSLVYILS
+15 LVYILG
-25 IVIFSN
+25 IVFFPN
-31 VVHAQNNSE
+31 VVHAQNNNE
-40 QNRINYGNEYANKY
+40 QNRINYGSGYANKY

-101 ILVNALGDIV
+101 VLVNALGDIV

-117 INLKGLTFSEAETK
+117 INLKDLTFSEAEAK

-182 GFEIGENIISPLVN
+182 GFEMGENIISPLVN
-196 VENSQQII
+196 MENSQQII

-277 DQVTFIDHS
+277 DQVTFIDYS

-349 STNLTDKLIS
+349 STNLTDKLTS

-365 PYKNTERNKGN
+365 PYKKTERNKGN
-376 VQIEGMVAIPG
+376 VRIEGMVTIPG

-393 GKTSLSELL
+393 GKTNLSELL
-402 RTAGGLKINALASA
+402 RTAGGLENNALASA
-416 AYLIRESAYQRGV
+416 AYLIRESANQRGV

-436 LTLLSKSYDQFLEGF
+436 MTLLSKSYDQFLEGF

-465 AIDLTNEQLML
+465 AIDLTNEQLMM

-508 YKTDQNVNEYIEKA
+508 YKTDQNVNEYIQRA

>member
-1 MHLFHNHVSKLSFI
+1 MHLFSTHFPRLPFF
-15 WQLSLVYILS
+15 WQLASVYLLGA
-25 IVIFSN
+25 VLFSSAT
-31 VVHAQNNSE
+31 HAQNNNERNRTSYGSE
-40 QNRINYGNEYANKY
+40 YTNNY

-71 NFIDPNTYILGP
+71 NFIDPNTYELGP

-101 ILVNALGDIV
+101 VLVNALGDIV
-111 IPIAGK
+111 TPIAGK
-117 INLKGLTFSEAETK
+117 VNLKGLTLTEAETK

-145 FLTLDRPRPVNIHI
+145 FLTLDRPRPVNIHV

-182 GFEIGENIISPLVN
+182 GFEIGEEIVSPLVN
-196 VENSQQII
+196 VENKQQII

-227 ISDSRFRQL
+227 IADSRFRQL

-251 GSIHYI
+251 GSVHYV

-267 QSFAPYITDG
+267 EKFAPYITDG

-296 AVNTPFSGSYRSDD
+296 AVNTPFTGSYRSDD

-332 RVYEQN
+332 RVYQQN
-338 GEKIRERITLN
+338 GEKIREELSLS
-349 STNLTDKLIS
+349 STNLTEKLES

-365 PYKNTERNKGN
+365 PYKKTNRNKGN

-387 IYSIEN
+387 IYTIEN
-393 GKTSLSELL
+393 GETKLSEVVQI
-402 RTAGGLKINALASA
+402 AGGLENNALASA
-416 AYLIRESAYQRGV
+416 AYLIRESANQRGV

-436 LTLLSKSYDQFLEGF
+436 MTLLSKSYDQFLEGF

-465 AIDLTNEQLML
+465 AIDLTNNQTFSEVT
-476 EISLQDGDR
+476 LQDGDR
-485 IYVPKDDQ
+485 IYVPKDDR
-493 SIRIMGQVNNPGFYT
+493 SIRIMGQVNNPGFYA
-508 YKTDQNVNEYIEKA
+508 YQAEQSVNGYLQRA
-522 NGMTIAADK
+522 NGMTIAADR
-531 ERIFIIKAGSRS
+531 ERIFVIKAGSRS
-543 WYYPDKTIL
+543 WYEPQETSI

-561 RIPLQDARSGLQNQ
+561 RIPFQDAKTGLEYQVSIQ
-575 INIETLKNR
+575 ELKNR
-584 RVQLIMSGVGA
+584 RTQLIMTGISA
-595 LTSIITAYVAV
+595 LTSVVTAYVAV

>member
-1 MHLFHNHVSKLSFI
+1 MHLFFTHFP
-15 WQLSLVYILS
+15 SLTFFWHLASVYLLGA
-25 IVIFSN
+25 VLFSSTT
-31 VVHAQNNSE
+31 HAQNNSE
-40 QNRINYGNEYANKY
+40 RNRNSYGSEYTNNY

-71 NFIDPNTYILGP
+71 NFLDPNTYELGP

-101 ILVNALGDIV
+101 VLVNALGDIV
-111 IPIAGK
+111 TPIAGK
-117 INLKGLTFSEAETK
+117 INLKGLTLTEAETK

-145 FLTLDRPRPVNIHI
+145 FLTLDRPRPVNIHV
-159 GGNIPNPGRYVVPAG
+159 GGNVPNPGRYVVPAG

-182 GFEIGENIISPLVN
+182 GFEIGEEIVSPLVN
-196 VENSQQII
+196 VENKQQII

-227 ISDSRFRQL
+227 IADSRFRQL

-251 GSIHYI
+251 GSVHYV

-267 QSFAPYITDG
+267 EKFAPYITDG

-296 AVNTPFSGSYRSDD
+296 AVNTPFTGSYRSDD

-338 GEKIRERITLN
+338 GEKIREELSLS
-349 STNLTDKLIS
+349 STNLTEKLES

-365 PYKNTERNKGN
+365 PYKKTNRNKGN

-387 IYSIEN
+387 IYTIEN
-393 GKTSLSELL
+393 GETKLSEVVQI
-402 RTAGGLKINALASA
+402 AGGLENNALASA
-416 AYLIRESAYQRGV
+416 AYLIRESANQRGV

-436 LTLLSKSYDQFLEGF
+436 MTLLSKSYDQFLEGF

-465 AIDLTNEQLML
+465 AIDLTNSQTL
-476 EISLQDGDR
+476 SDVTLQDGDR
-485 IYVPKDDQ
+485 IYVPKDDR
-493 SIRIMGQVNNPGFYT
+493 SIRIMGQVNNPGFYA
-508 YKTDQNVNEYIEKA
+508 YQAEQSVNGYLQRA
-522 NGMTIAADK
+522 NGMTIAADR
-531 ERIFIIKAGSRS
+531 ERIFVIKAGSRS
-543 WYYPDKTIL
+543 WYEPQETSI

-561 RIPLQDARSGLQNQ
+561 RIPFQDAKTGLEYQVSIQ
-575 INIETLKNR
+575 ELKNR
-584 RVQLIMSGVGA
+584 RTQLIMTGISA
-595 LTSIITAYVAV
+595 LTSIVTAYVAV

>member
-1 MHLFHNHVSKLSFI
+1 MHLFSTHFPRLSFF
-15 WQLSLVYILS
+15 WQLASVYLLGA
-25 IVIFSN
+25 VLFSSAT
-31 VVHAQNNSE
+31 HAQNNNERNRTSYGSE
-40 QNRINYGNEYANKY
+40 YTNNY

-71 NFIDPNTYILGP
+71 NFLDPNTYELGP

-101 ILVNALGDIV
+101 VLVNALGDIV
-111 IPIAGK
+111 TPIAGK
-117 INLKGLTFSEAETK
+117 INLKGLTLTEAETK

-145 FLTLDRPRPVNIHI
+145 FLTLDRPRPVNIHV

-182 GFEIGENIISPLVN
+182 GFEIGEEIVSPLVN
-196 VENSQQII
+196 VENKQQII

-227 ISDSRFRQL
+227 IADSRFRQL

-251 GSIHYI
+251 GSVHYV

-267 QSFAPYITDG
+267 EKFAPYITDG

-296 AVNTPFSGSYRSDD
+296 AVNTPFTGSYRSDD

-338 GEKIRERITLN
+338 GEKIREELSLS
-349 STNLTDKLIS
+349 STNLTEKLES

-365 PYKNTERNKGN
+365 PYKKTNRNKGN

-387 IYSIEN
+387 IYTIEN
-393 GKTSLSELL
+393 GETKLSEVVQI
-402 RTAGGLKINALASA
+402 AGGLENNALASA
-416 AYLIRESAYQRGV
+416 AYLIRESANQRGV

-436 LTLLSKSYDQFLEGF
+436 MTLLSKSYDQFLEGF

-465 AIDLTNEQLML
+465 AIDLTNSQTLSEVT
-476 EISLQDGDR
+476 LQDGDR
-485 IYVPKDDQ
+485 IYVPKDDR
-493 SIRIMGQVNNPGFYT
+493 SIRIMGQVNNPGFYA
-508 YKTDQNVNEYIEKA
+508 YQAEQSVNGYLQRA
-522 NGMTIAADK
+522 NGMTIAADR
-531 ERIFIIKAGSRS
+531 ERIFVIKAGSRS
-543 WYYPDKTIL
+543 WYEPQETSI

-561 RIPLQDARSGLQNQ
+561 RIPFQDAKTGLEYQVSIQ
-575 INIETLKNR
+575 ELKNR
-584 RVQLIMSGVGA
+584 RTQLIMTGISA
-595 LTSIITAYVAV
+595 LTSIVTAYVAV

>member
-1 MHLFHNHVSKLSFI
+1 MHLFSTHFPRLPFF
-15 WQLSLVYILS
+15 WQLASVYLLGA
-25 IVIFSN
+25 VLFSSAT
-31 VVHAQNNSE
+31 HAQNNSE
-40 QNRINYGNEYANKY
+40 QNRTSYGTEYTNNY

-71 NFIDPNTYILGP
+71 NFLDPNTYELGP

-101 ILVNALGDIV
+101 VLVNALGDIV
-111 IPIAGK
+111 TPIAGK
-117 INLKGLTFSEAETK
+117 INLKGLTLTEAETK

-145 FLTLDRPRPVNIHI
+145 FLTLDRPRPVNIHV

-182 GFEIGENIISPLVN
+182 GFEIGEEIVSPLVN
-196 VENSQQII
+196 VENKQQII

-227 ISDSRFRQL
+227 IADSRFRQL

-251 GSIHYI
+251 GSVHYV

-267 QSFAPYITDG
+267 EKFAPYITDG

-296 AVNTPFSGSYRSDD
+296 AVNTPFTGSYRSDD

-338 GEKIRERITLN
+338 GEKIREELSLS
-349 STNLTDKLIS
+349 STNLTEKLES

-365 PYKNTERNKGN
+365 PYKKTNRNKGN

-387 IYSIEN
+387 IYTIEN
-393 GKTSLSELL
+393 GETKLSEVVQI
-402 RTAGGLKINALASA
+402 AGGLENNALASA
-416 AYLIRESAYQRGV
+416 AYLIRESANQRGV

-436 LTLLSKSYDQFLEGF
+436 MTLLSKSYDQFLEGF

-465 AIDLTNEQLML
+465 AIDLTNNQTLSEVT
-476 EISLQDGDR
+476 LQDGDR
-485 IYVPKDDQ
+485 IYVPKDDR
-493 SIRIMGQVNNPGFYT
+493 SIRIMGQVNNPGFYA
-508 YKTDQNVNEYIEKA
+508 YQAEQSVNGYLQRA
-522 NGMTIAADK
+522 NGMTIAADR
-531 ERIFIIKAGSRS
+531 ERIFVIKAGSRS
-543 WYYPDKTIL
+543 WYEPQETSI

-561 RIPLQDARSGLQNQ
+561 RIPFQDAKTGLEYQVSIQ
-575 INIETLKNR
+575 ELKNR
-584 RVQLIMSGVGA
+584 RTQLIMTGISA
-595 LTSIITAYVAV
+595 LTSVVTAYVAV

>member
-1 MHLFHNHVSKLSFI
+1 MYLFYNHVSKLSFI
-15 WQLSLVYILS
+15 LQLFLVYILG
-25 IVIFSN
+25 IVFFPN
-31 VVHAQNNSE
+31 VVHAQNNNE
-40 QNRINYGNEYANKY
+40 QNRINYGSGYANKY

-101 ILVNALGDIV
+101 VLVNALGDIV

-117 INLKGLTFSEAETK
+117 INLKGLTFSEAEAK

-182 GFEIGENIISPLVN
+182 GFEMGENIISPLVN
-196 VENSQQII
+196 MENSQQII

-277 DQVTFIDHS
+277 DQVTFIDYS

-349 STNLTDKLIS
+349 STNLTDKLTS

-365 PYKNTERNKGN
+365 PYKKTERNKGN
-376 VQIEGMVAIPG
+376 VRIEGMVTIPG

-393 GKTSLSELL
+393 GKTNLSELL
-402 RTAGGLKINALASA
+402 RTAGGLENNALASA
-416 AYLIRESAYQRGV
+416 AYLIRESANQRGV

-436 LTLLSKSYDQFLEGF
+436 MTLLSKSYDQFLEGF

-465 AIDLTNEQLML
+465 AIDLTNEQLMMD
-476 EISLQDGDR
+476 ISLQDGDR

-493 SIRIMGQVNNPGFYT
+493 NVRIMGQVNNPGFYT
-508 YKTDQNVNEYIEKA
+508 YKTDQNVNEYIQRA

>member
-1 MHLFHNHVSKLSFI
+1 MHLFSTHFPRLPFF
-15 WQLSLVYILS
+15 WQLASVYLLGA
-25 IVIFSN
+25 VLFSSAT
-31 VVHAQNNSE
+31 HAQNNNERNRTSYGSE
-40 QNRINYGNEYANKY
+40 YTNNY

-71 NFIDPNTYILGP
+71 NFLDPNTYELGP

-101 ILVNALGDIV
+101 VLVNALGDIV
-111 IPIAGK
+111 TPIAGK
-117 INLKGLTFSEAETK
+117 INLKGLTLTEAETK

-145 FLTLDRPRPVNIHI
+145 FLTLDRPRPVNIHV

-182 GFEIGENIISPLVN
+182 GFEIGEEIVSPLVN
-196 VENSQQII
+196 VENKQQII

-227 ISDSRFRQL
+227 IADSRFRQL

-251 GSIHYI
+251 GSVHYV

-267 QSFAPYITDG
+267 EKFAPYITDG

-296 AVNTPFSGSYRSDD
+296 AVNTPFTGSYRSDD

-338 GEKIRERITLN
+338 GEKIREELSLS
-349 STNLTDKLIS
+349 STNLTEKLES

-365 PYKNTERNKGN
+365 PYKKTNRNKGN

-387 IYSIEN
+387 IYTIEN
-393 GKTSLSELL
+393 GETSLSEVLQI
-402 RTAGGLKINALASA
+402 AGGLENNALASA
-416 AYLIRESAYQRGV
+416 AYLIRESANQRGV

-436 LTLLSKSYDQFLEGF
+436 MTLLSKSYDQFLEGF

-465 AIDLTNEQLML
+465 AIDLTNNQTLSEVT
-476 EISLQDGDR
+476 LQDGDR
-485 IYVPKDDQ
+485 IYVPKDDR
-493 SIRIMGQVNNPGFYT
+493 SIRIMGQVNNPGFYA
-508 YKTDQNVNEYIEKA
+508 YQAEQSVNGYLQRA
-522 NGMTIAADK
+522 NGMTIAADR
-531 ERIFIIKAGSRS
+531 ERIFVIKAGSRS
-543 WYYPDKTIL
+543 WYEPQETSI

-561 RIPLQDARSGLQNQ
+561 RIPFQDAKTGLEYQVSIQ
-575 INIETLKNR
+575 ELKNR
-584 RVQLIMSGVGA
+584 RTQLIMTGISA
-595 LTSIITAYVAV
+595 LTSIVTAYVAV

>member
-1 MHLFHNHVSKLSFI
+1 MHLFSTHFPRLPFF
-15 WQLSLVYILS
+15 WQLASVYLLGA
-25 IVIFSN
+25 VLFSSAT
-31 VVHAQNNSE
+31 HAQNNNERNRTSYGSE
-40 QNRINYGNEYANKY
+40 YTNNY

-71 NFIDPNTYILGP
+71 NFIDPNTYELGP

-101 ILVNALGDIV
+101 VLVNALGDIV
-111 IPIAGK
+111 TPIAGK
-117 INLKGLTFSEAETK
+117 VNLKGLTLTEAETK

-145 FLTLDRPRPVNIHI
+145 FLTLDRPRPVNIHV

-182 GFEIGENIISPLVN
+182 GFEIGEEIVSPLVN
-196 VENSQQII
+196 VENKQQII

-227 ISDSRFRQL
+227 IADSRFRQL

-251 GSIHYI
+251 GSVHYV

-267 QSFAPYITDG
+267 EKFAPYITDG

-296 AVNTPFSGSYRSDD
+296 AVNTPFTGSYRSDD

-338 GEKIRERITLN
+338 GEKIREELSLS
-349 STNLTDKLIS
+349 STNLTEKLES

-365 PYKNTERNKGN
+365 PYKKTNRNKGN

-387 IYSIEN
+387 IYTIEN
-393 GKTSLSELL
+393 GETKLSEVVQI
-402 RTAGGLKINALASA
+402 AGGLENNALASA
-416 AYLIRESAYQRGV
+416 AYLIRESANQRGV

-436 LTLLSKSYDQFLEGF
+436 MTLLSKSYDQFLEGF

-465 AIDLTNEQLML
+465 AIDLTNNQTLSEVT
-476 EISLQDGDR
+476 LQDGDR
-485 IYVPKDDQ
+485 IYVPKDDR
-493 SIRIMGQVNNPGFYT
+493 SIRIMGQVNNPGFYA
-508 YKTDQNVNEYIEKA
+508 YQAEQSVNGYLQRA
-522 NGMTIAADK
+522 NGMTIAADR
-531 ERIFIIKAGSRS
+531 ERIFVIKAGSRS
-543 WYYPDKTIL
+543 WYEPQETSI

-561 RIPLQDARSGLQNQ
+561 RIPFQDAKTGLEYQVSIQ
-575 INIETLKNR
+575 ELKNR
-584 RVQLIMSGVGA
+584 RTQLIMTGISA
-595 LTSIITAYVAV
+595 LTSVVTAYVAV

>member
-1 MHLFHNHVSKLSFI
+1 MHLFSTHFPRLPFF
-15 WQLSLVYILS
+15 WQLASVYLLGA
-25 IVIFSN
+25 VLFSSAT
-31 VVHAQNNSE
+31 HAQNNNERNRTSYGSE
-40 QNRINYGNEYANKY
+40 YTNNY

-71 NFIDPNTYILGP
+71 NFIDPNTYELGP

-101 ILVNALGDIV
+101 VLVNALGDIV
-111 IPIAGK
+111 TPIAGK
-117 INLKGLTFSEAETK
+117 VNLKGLTLTEAETK

-145 FLTLDRPRPVNIHI
+145 FLTLDRPRPVNIHV

-182 GFEIGENIISPLVN
+182 GFEIGEEIVSPLVN
-196 VENSQQII
+196 VENKQQII

-227 ISDSRFRQL
+227 IADSRFRQL

-251 GSIHYI
+251 GSVHYV

-267 QSFAPYITDG
+267 EKFAPYITDG

-296 AVNTPFSGSYRSDD
+296 AVNTPFTGSYRSDD

-338 GEKIRERITLN
+338 GEKIREELSLS
-349 STNLTDKLIS
+349 STNLTEKLES

-365 PYKNTERNKGN
+365 PYKKTNRNKGN

-387 IYSIEN
+387 IYTIEN
-393 GKTSLSELL
+393 GETRLSEVVQI
-402 RTAGGLKINALASA
+402 AGGLENNALASA
-416 AYLIRESAYQRGV
+416 AYLIRESANQRGV

-436 LTLLSKSYDQFLEGF
+436 MTLLSKSYDQFLEGF

-465 AIDLTNEQLML
+465 AIDLTNNQTLSEVT
-476 EISLQDGDR
+476 LQDGDR
-485 IYVPKDDQ
+485 IYVPKDDR
-493 SIRIMGQVNNPGFYT
+493 SIRIMGQVNNPGFYA
-508 YKTDQNVNEYIEKA
+508 YQAEQSVNGYLQRA
-522 NGMTIAADK
+522 NGMTIAADR
-531 ERIFIIKAGSRS
+531 ERIFVIKAGSRS
-543 WYYPDKTIL
+543 WYEPQETSI

-561 RIPLQDARSGLQNQ
+561 RIPFQDAKTGLEYQVSIQ
-575 INIETLKNR
+575 ELKNR
-584 RVQLIMSGVGA
+584 RTQLIMTGISA
-595 LTSIITAYVAV
+595 LTSVVTAYVAV

>member
-1 MHLFHNHVSKLSFI
+1 MHLFSTRYPRLTFY
-15 WQLSLVYILS
+15 WQLASVYLLGAVLFSSVIL
-25 IVIFSN
+25 
-31 VVHAQNNSE
+31 AQNNSE
-40 QNRINYGNEYANKY
+40 RNRANFGSEYTNNYF
-54 YVDEAGLQLAVN
+54 VDEAGLQLAVN

-71 NFIDPNTYILGP
+71 NFLDPNTYELGP

-101 ILVNALGDIV
+101 VLVNALGDIV
-111 IPIAGK
+111 TPIAGK
-117 INLKGLTFSEAETK
+117 INLKGLTINEAETK

-145 FLTLDRPRPVNIHI
+145 FLTLDRPRPVNIHV

-182 GFEIGENIISPLVN
+182 GFKIGEEIISPLVN
-196 VENSQQII
+196 VENKQQII
-204 STRQTISGINFDR
+204 STRETISGINFDR

-227 ISDSRFRQL
+227 VADSRFRQL

-251 GSIHYI
+251 DSTHYI

-267 QSFAPYITDG
+267 EKFAPYITDG

-296 AVNTPFSGSYRSDD
+296 AVNTPFTGSYRSDD

-321 YHPQADSSQLI
+321 YHPQADSTQLI

-338 GEKIRERITLN
+338 GEQIREELSLN
-349 STNLTDKLIS
+349 STNLTEKLVS

-365 PYKNTERNKGN
+365 PYKKTKRNKGN

-387 IYSIEN
+387 IYTIEN
-393 GKTSLSELL
+393 GETKLSDVLQI
-402 RTAGGLKINALASA
+402 AGGLEKNALASA
-416 AYLIRESAYQRGV
+416 AYLVRESANQRGV

-436 LTLLSKSYDQFLEGF
+436 MTLLSKSYDQYLEGF

-465 AIDLTNEQLML
+465 AIDLTNDQALAEVT
-476 EISLQDGDR
+476 LQDGDR
-485 IYVPKDDQ
+485 IYVPKDDR
-493 SIRIMGQVNNPGFYT
+493 SIRIMGQVNNPGYYAYQT
-508 YKTDQNVNEYIEKA
+508 GQSVNEYLQKA

-531 ERIFIIKAGSRS
+531 ERTFIIKAGSRS
-543 WYYPDKTIL
+543 WYNPNNTTI

-595 LTSIITAYVAV
+595 LTSVITAYVAV

>member
-349 STNLTDKLIS
+349 STNFTDKLIS

-365 PYKNTERNKGN
+365 PYKDTERNKGN

-416 AYLIRESAYQRGV
+416 AYLIRESANQRGV

-436 LTLLSKSYDQFLEGF
+436 MTLLSKSYDQFLEGF

>member
-1 MHLFHNHVSKLSFI
+1 MHLFSTHFPRLPFF
-15 WQLSLVYILS
+15 WQLASVYLLGA
-25 IVIFSN
+25 VLFSSAT
-31 VVHAQNNSE
+31 HAQNNNERNRTSYGSE
-40 QNRINYGNEYANKY
+40 YTNNY

-71 NFIDPNTYILGP
+71 NFIDPNTYELGP

-101 ILVNALGDIV
+101 VLVNALGDIV
-111 IPIAGK
+111 TPIAGK
-117 INLKGLTFSEAETK
+117 VNLKGLTLTEAETK

-145 FLTLDRPRPVNIHI
+145 FLTLDRPRPVNIHV

-182 GFEIGENIISPLVN
+182 GFEIGEEIVSPLVN
-196 VENSQQII
+196 VENKQQII

-227 ISDSRFRQL
+227 IADSRFRQL

-251 GSIHYI
+251 GSVHYV

-267 QSFAPYITDG
+267 EKFAPYITDG

-296 AVNTPFSGSYRSDD
+296 AVNTPFTGSYRSDD

-332 RVYEQN
+332 RVYQQN
-338 GEKIRERITLN
+338 GEKIREELSLS
-349 STNLTDKLIS
+349 STNLTEKLES

-365 PYKNTERNKGN
+365 PYKKTNRNKGN

-387 IYSIEN
+387 IYTIEN
-393 GKTSLSELL
+393 GETKLSEVVQI
-402 RTAGGLKINALASA
+402 AGGLENNALASA
-416 AYLIRESAYQRGV
+416 AYLIRESANQRGV

-436 LTLLSKSYDQFLEGF
+436 MTLLSKSYDQFLEGF

-465 AIDLTNEQLML
+465 AIDLTNNQTLSEVT
-476 EISLQDGDR
+476 LQDGDR
-485 IYVPKDDQ
+485 IYVPKDDR
-493 SIRIMGQVNNPGFYT
+493 SIRIMGQVNNPGFYA
-508 YKTDQNVNEYIEKA
+508 YQAEQSVNGYLQRA
-522 NGMTIAADK
+522 NGMTIAADR
-531 ERIFIIKAGSRS
+531 ERIFVIKAGSRS
-543 WYYPDKTIL
+543 WYEPQETSI

-561 RIPLQDARSGLQNQ
+561 RIPFQDAKTGLEYQVSIQ
-575 INIETLKNR
+575 ELKNR
-584 RVQLIMSGVGA
+584 RTQLIMTGISA
-595 LTSIITAYVAV
+595 LTSVVTAYVAV

>member
-1 MHLFHNHVSKLSFI
+1 MHLFSTHFPRLPFF
-15 WQLSLVYILS
+15 WQLASVYLLGA
-25 IVIFSN
+25 VLFSSAT
-31 VVHAQNNSE
+31 HAQNNNERNRTSYGSE
-40 QNRINYGNEYANKY
+40 YTNNY

-71 NFIDPNTYILGP
+71 NFLDPNTYELGP

-101 ILVNALGDIV
+101 VLVNALGDIV
-111 IPIAGK
+111 TPIAGK
-117 INLKGLTFSEAETK
+117 INLKGLTLTEAETK

-145 FLTLDRPRPVNIHI
+145 FLTLDRPRPVNIHV

-182 GFEIGENIISPLVN
+182 GFEIGEEIVSPLVN
-196 VENSQQII
+196 VENKQQII

-227 ISDSRFRQL
+227 IADSRFRQL

-251 GSIHYI
+251 GSVHYV

-267 QSFAPYITDG
+267 EKFAPYITDG

-296 AVNTPFSGSYRSDD
+296 AVNTPFTGSYRSDD

-338 GEKIRERITLN
+338 GEKIREELSLS
-349 STNLTDKLIS
+349 STNLTEKLES

-365 PYKNTERNKGN
+365 PYKKTNRNKGN

-387 IYSIEN
+387 IYTIEN
-393 GKTSLSELL
+393 GETKLSEVVQI
-402 RTAGGLKINALASA
+402 AGGLENNALASA
-416 AYLIRESAYQRGV
+416 AYLIRESANQRGV

-436 LTLLSKSYDQFLEGF
+436 MTLLSKSYDQFLEGF

-465 AIDLTNEQLML
+465 AIDLTNSQTLSEVT
-476 EISLQDGDR
+476 LQDGDR
-485 IYVPKDDQ
+485 IYVPKDDR
-493 SIRIMGQVNNPGFYT
+493 SIRIMGQVNNPGFYA
-508 YKTDQNVNEYIEKA
+508 YQAEQSVNGYLQRA
-522 NGMTIAADK
+522 NGMTIAADR
-531 ERIFIIKAGSRS
+531 ERIFVIKAGSRS
-543 WYYPDKTIL
+543 WYEPQETSI

-561 RIPLQDARSGLQNQ
+561 RIPFQDAKTGLEYQVSIQ
-575 INIETLKNR
+575 ELKNR
-584 RVQLIMSGVGA
+584 RTQLIMTGISA
-595 LTSIITAYVAV
+595 LTSVVTAYVAV

>member
-416 AYLIRESAYQRGV
+416 AYLIRESANQRGV